1 MPTKAERRWPTLV
14 WTADYSAAVV
24 NRAAAAGDLHR
35 LARGLYTPRSDVEEV
50 VSGEW
55 LRIVAREYP
64 GAVLVDASARAL
76 RPTSGRLF
84 VDHPRRSS
92 LQLPG
97 LTILPRSGPGAAPGD
112 GPGPDGI
119 WLSSIERGLLDN
131 LAGVGDRTM
140 GADEVRQWVDFLL
153 TSRGVAR
160 LNQIR
165 DRARAL
171 APDIRRQKAYE
182 RLNGI
187 IATAL
192 ATHPTGKSRSPRA
205 VDGSPVDPDRLA
217 LFTALATQLASET
230 PELHPALG
238 QFADRRRLLP
248 FYEAYFSNYIEG
260 TEFSLDEA
268 ADIVFEGRIPANRP
282 LDAHD
287 VLSTYRLAASPEYA
301 AAVTRD
307 AGEFVEAILAR
318 HQVLMADRT
327 DVGPGHLRQVNVRAG
342 GTVFPRWELVHGTL
356 LQGFD
361 LGAGLHD
368 PFARAVFI
376 HFLVSEVHP
385 FADGNGRISRLA
397 MNAELDA
404 AGLVRIVVPTGYR
417 EDYLGN
423 LIAASRDGHF
433 AGMLSAFRHVARWT
447 ALMDW
452 SSREAAEP
460 LLESTFALVDP
471 REAVARGVKLTLPDR

>member
-1 MPTKAERRWPTLV
+1 MPTKVERRWPTLV
-14 WTADYSAAVV
+14 WTASYSAAVV

-50 VSGEW
+50 VAREW
-55 LRIVAREYP
+55 LPIVAHEYP

-76 RPTSGRLF
+76 RPMDGRLF
-84 VDHPRRSS
+84 VDHHRRSS
-92 LQLPG
+92 LRLPG

-112 GPGPDGI
+112 GPGPEGI
-119 WLSSIERGLLDN
+119 WMSSIERGLLDN
-131 LAGVGDRTM
+131 LADVGDRAM
-140 GADEVRQWVDFLL
+140 SADDVRRWVDFLL

-171 APDIRRQKAYE
+171 APSIRRRKAYE

-192 ATHPTGKSRSPRA
+192 ATHPTSTTGSSKA
-205 VDGSPVDPDRLA
+205 VAGNPADPSRLA
-217 LFTALATQLASET
+217 LFDSLATQLASET

-248 FYEAYFSNYIEG
+248 FYEAYFSNFIEG

-287 VLSTYRLAASPEYA
+287 VLGTYRLATSPAYA
-301 AAVTRD
+301 AVVTRD
-307 AGEFVEAILAR
+307 AGEFIEAILAR

-327 DVGPGHLRQVNVRAG
+327 DVGPGRLRQVNVRAG
-342 GTVFPRWELVHGTL
+342 ATIFPRWELVRGTL
-356 LQGFD
+356 LEGFD

-368 PFARAVFI
+368 PFARAVYI

-385 FADGNGRISRLA
+385 FADGNGRVSRLA

-404 AGLVRIVVPTGYR
+404 AGMFRIVVPTGYR
-417 EDYLGN
+417 DDYLGN

-433 AGMLSAFRHVARWT
+433 AGMLTAFRHLARWT

-471 REAVARGVKLTLPDR
+471 REAVARGVKLRLPDR